1 MGSGMPALMPHVLV
15 FGFTHK
21 ATLSL
26 PRLQYHPALSHT
38 QWISQNRGCRDC
50 GTDAHGVASSLWL
63 GGGVVGRL
71 MLAGREA
78 RSLGLD
84 QSE

>member
-1 MGSGMPALMPHVLV
+1 MLLEELRSALVHPGRLVVHVGCMFMGSGMPALMPRVLV
-15 FGFTHK
+15 L
-21 ATLSL
+21 A
-26 PRLQYHPALSHT
+26 Y
-38 QWISQNRGCRDC
+38 
-50 GTDAHGVASSLWL
+50 GVASSLWL